1 MFKVDLH
8 SHSSASPDGGI
19 SPEQY
24 AELLS
29 DGTIDYI
36 AVTDHDSVDMALR
49 LHKMLG
55 DKIIIGEE
63 IMSREG
69 EIIGLFLTAKVEP
82 GQSASDTIQAIR
94 AQKGVVYIP
103 HPLETFRKGLPEKVL
118 NENLKFIDAV
128 EAYNGRAVAQNRGP
142 QATVWARLNHKPT
155 AAASDAHGAKGVGT
169 AYTVLNEKPTRQNL
183 VKLLT
188 TGRLTMKRPPMHTLL
203 YPKINRLTKVLR
215 RG

>member
-1 MFKVDLH
+1 MLKVDLH
-8 SHSSASPDGGI
+8 SHSNASPDGGI
-19 SPEQY
+19 TPEQY
-24 AELLS
+24 AAILS
-29 DGTIDYI
+29 DGTLDYI
-36 AVTDHDSVDMALR
+36 AVTDHNSIDMALR

-69 EIIGLFLTAKVEP
+69 EIIGLFLRERVEP

-94 AQKGVVYIP
+94 AQKGLVYIP
-103 HPLETFRKGLPEKVL
+103 HPLETFRKGLSEKIL
-118 NENLKFIDAV
+118 NENLKFIDV
-128 EAYNGRAVAQNRGP
+128 IEAYNGRAITQNRGP
-142 QATVWARLNHKPT
+142 QATVWARLNHKAT

-169 AYTVLNEKPTRQNL
+169 AYTVLSDKPTRQNL

-188 TGRLTMKRPPMHTLL
+188 TGRMTMHRPPLHTLL
-203 YPKINRLTKVLR
+203 YPKINRFTKFIR